1 MRQHLDMI
9 RRVGGGLLC
18 VAAVAT
24 FCAIAAALPTKDVAS
39 TGDLFMVEEI
49 ACARRGDSF
58 IPGTIQRGVFTSIT
72 HEMRALRRQM
82 SSLESSTEVSR
93 QDLRQEYRTLSAR
106 RALER
111 TICDSNA
118 HSHPDRVLKKKLSLS
133 SKAFRNNAT
142 IPDLNSCW
150 GGSSKLVG
158 SGTSPDIAWANVP
171 SNAARL
177 ALLVTDSETNV
188 IQWFI
193 LVDKKSSW
201 FSKGL
206 PANVPAAATKQIKGT
221 FQSKNDFGVNG
232 YSGPCPPDGATR
244 RYLFELLALK
254 AGAKGT
260 AFGTTPSAI
269 RLKLK
274 KNTIASATYR
284 GVFTGK
290 ETQPALP
297 TPEPTATPAPVPPG
311 APGGLTG
318 ARGNSQVALSWSAP
332 SSDGGSAITD
342 YIIEHS
348 TNSGAS
354 WIDFDNGTSAAT
366 SVTVTGLAN
375 GTAYIFRVAATN
387 GFGTSA
393 FSDPSESVT
402 PAVPPDA
409 PTGVS
414 GTSGDTQVSLTWTA
428 PASDGGSAVTDYTIQ
443 YSSDGGTSWSDFS
456 DETSSVTS
464 ATVTGLVNTTAY
476 VFRVAAVNAAG
487 TSAFSESSSSITP
500 TGPPHAPTGLSGTAG
515 NGQVSL
521 TWTAP
526 VSNGG
531 SALTDYEVQFSS
543 DGGINWST
551 FTDGTSTATAATV
564 TGLANGTQYLFRVAG
579 INAVGTGTFS
589 DPSDGVTP
597 VTTPEPP
604 TGVSGI
610 AGNTEVVLSWSEPS
624 TDGGTSITDYTVQY
638 SSNSGGSWT
647 TFADGTNASTG
658 ATVTGLSNGT
668 EYVFRVAA
676 VNAVG
681 SGSYSAASEGVT
693 PVTTPDAP
701 ISLTGSAGDAQ
712 VSLSWTAPASN
723 GGSAVT
729 DYEVEYSLDGGS
741 SWSPFADGTSTTTS
755 ATVTGLT
762 NGTSY
767 VFRVAA
773 VNVAGTGSFSSNS
786 ATLTPATTPDAPT
799 GLSGTAG
806 NTQVELTWS
815 APAIDGGSAIT
826 DYVVQYS
833 ADSGTLWNTFSD
845 GTGTLTSA
853 TVTSLVNGTP
863 YVFRVAAVNLVG
875 TGSFSDAS
883 SSITP
888 ITTPGAPTSLS
899 GTAGDSQVSLSWTAP
914 SSDGGSAITDYVVE
928 YSSDSGTSW
937 VPFSDD
943 YSGVTGATVSGLS
956 NGTAYIFRVAAVNEA
971 GTGSYSTS
979 SASVTPLTVPDA
991 PTSLMGSAGDTQV
1004 ALTWSAPTSD
1014 GGSAITDYVVE
1025 LSADSGTN
1033 WSPFSDGTS
1042 TATGATVTGLTNGT
1056 AYIFRVAAINE
1067 AGTGAYSTDS
1077 GPLTP
1082 ATTPDA
1088 PTSVSGTAGNTE
1100 VSLTWSAPA
1109 IDGGSA
1115 ITDYEVEYSSDSGT
1129 TWTPFADGTSTATSA
1144 TVTGLSNGTAYIF
1157 KVAAVNAVG
1166 TGSFSS
1172 NSGSVTPANTPDA
1185 PTSVSG
1191 TAGNSEVSLTWSA
1204 PASDGGNAITDYEIE
1219 YSSDS
1224 GGTWTPFSDGTSTS
1238 TSATVTGLSNGTA
1251 YIFRVAAVNEVGTSS
1266 FSTESS
1272 SVTPANTPDAPTG
1285 VSGTAGNTEVSLTW
1299 SAPAI
1304 DGGSAI
1310 TDYEVEYSSDSG
1322 TTWTPFADGT
1332 STTTS
1337 TTVTGLSNGTAYI
1350 FRVAAVNAVG
1360 TGSFSTESSSVTPAN
1375 TPDAPTSV
1383 TGTAGNAE
1391 VSLTWTAPAGD
1402 GGSAITDY
1410 EVEYSSDSGTTW
1422 TPFADGTSTSTSA
1435 TVTGLSNGTAYI
1447 FKVAAVNEVGTGSF
1461 SSNSGSVTPANTP
1474 DAPTGVSGTA
1484 GNAEVSLTW
1493 SAPAGDGGSAITDYE
1508 VEYSPDSGTTWTP
1521 FADGTS
1527 TTTSATVT
1535 GLSNG
1540 TAYIFKV
1547 AAVNEVET
1555 GSFSSNSG
1563 SVTPATTPDA
1573 PTNLS
1578 GFWAHSLQID
1588 ISWAAPLNDGGSAIT
1603 DYEVEES
1610 INGGLWSPVPGDAVS
1625 TYTSYSHQSPNSSFV
1640 YSFRVRAVN
1649 AVGPGP
1655 YEEVFVGDYGG

>member
-82 SSLESSTEVSR
+82 SSLVSSIEVSR
-93 QDLRQEYRTLSAR
+93 QDLRREYRTLSAR

-111 TICDSNA
+111 TICESNA
-118 HSHPDRVLKKKLSLS
+118 NSHPDRVLKKKLSLS

-193 LVDKKSSW
+193 LLDKKSRW
-201 FSKGL
+201 FAKGL
-206 PANVPAAATKQIKGT
+206 PANVPAAAPKQIKGT
-221 FQSKNDFGVNG
+221 FQSKNDFGISG

-244 RYLFELLALK
+244 RYLFELLALT

-274 KNTIASATYR
+274 KNTIASATYS

-318 ARGNSQVALSWSAP
+318 TRGNSQVALSWSAP
-332 SSDGGSAITD
+332 SSNGGSAITD

-354 WIDFDNGTSAAT
+354 WTRFTDATSPATSATVTGLTNGTAYIFRVAAVNSAGTGGFSANSSSLTPATKPSAPTGVSGTAGNTQVSLSWAAPTSNGGLPVTDYVLQRSADGGSNWTTVSDGVSTSTSVTITSLTNGIPYLFRVAAVNVIGTGSFSAASSALTPLGPPPPPSGVTGTLGDTQVFLAWNPPESDGGSELTDYDVQYSTDGGASWIDFDNGTSAAA

-393 FSDPSESVT
+393 FSDPSDSVT

-464 ATVTGLVNTTAY
+464 AIVTGLVNTTAY

-741 SWSPFADGTSTTTS
+741 SWSPFADGTSATTS

-1056 AYIFRVAAINE
+1056 AYIFRVAAINA

-1077 GPLTP
+1077 GPVTP
-1082 ATTPDA
+1082 AT
-1088 PTSVSGTAGNTE
+1088 
-1100 VSLTWSAPA
+1100 
-1109 IDGGSA
+1109 
-1115 ITDYEVEYSSDSGT
+1115 
-1129 TWTPFADGTSTATSA
+1129 
-1144 TVTGLSNGTAYIF
+1144 
-1157 KVAAVNAVG
+1157 
-1166 TGSFSS
+1166 
-1172 NSGSVTPANTPDA
+1172 TPDA

-1204 PASDGGNAITDYEIE
+1204 PASDGGNAITDYEVE

-1224 GGTWTPFSDGTSTS
+1224 GTTWTPFADGTSTS
-1238 TSATVTGLSNGTA
+1238 TAATVTGLSNGTA
-1251 YIFRVAAVNEVGTSS
+1251 YIFRVAAVNEVGTGS
-1266 FSTESS
+1266 FSTESL
-1272 SVTPANTPDAPTG
+1272 SVTPATTPDAPTS
-1285 VSGTAGNTEVSLTW
+1285 VSGTAGNAEVSLTW
-1299 SAPAI
+1299 SAPAS

-1322 TTWTPFADGT
+1322 TTWAPFADGT

-1350 FRVAAVNAVG
+1350 F
-1360 TGSFSTESSSVTPAN
+1360 
-1375 TPDAPTSV
+1375 
-1383 TGTAGNAE
+1383 
-1391 VSLTWTAPAGD
+1391 
-1402 GGSAITDY
+1402 
-1410 EVEYSSDSGTTW
+1410 
-1422 TPFADGTSTSTSA
+1422 
-1435 TVTGLSNGTAYI
+1435 
-1447 FKVAAVNEVGTGSF
+1447 KVAAVNEVG
-1461 SSNSGSVTPANTP
+1461 
-1474 DAPTGVSGTA
+1474 
-1484 GNAEVSLTW
+1484 
-1493 SAPAGDGGSAITDYE
+1493 
-1508 VEYSPDSGTTWTP
+1508 
-1521 FADGTS
+1521 
-1527 TTTSATVT
+1527 
-1535 GLSNG
+1535 
-1540 TAYIFKV
+1540 
-1547 AAVNEVET
+1547 T

-1588 ISWAAPLNDGGSAIT
+1588 ISWTAPLNDGGSAIT

-1610 INGGLWSPVPGDAVS
+1610 INGGLWSPAPGDAVS